1 MTETKEEVFSLQGD
15 IIVYSLLKIDYNSQS
30 ILLIFILFFW
40 LFQWLS
46 SKESICNTGDMC
58 LIPGSGR
65 SPGGGYSNLLQYS
78 CLENPMDRGI
88 WQTAVH
94 GVTKSRTQLKR
105 LSRISIFSVLST
117 TFKEGTIGTS
127 LLVLWLRLSAPS
139 AGGPGLL
146 PGQGTRSHMFHLRVY
161 MSQLK
166 ILHTRA
172 KDPTCWNEDPMQ
184 PNKLIKKYSSS

>member
-127 LLVLWLRLSAPS
+127 LLVLWLRLSAPN
-139 AGGPGLL
+139 AGGPGLI
-146 PGQGTRSHMFHLRVY
+146 PGQGTRSHMLQLRPGA
-161 MSQLK
+161 
-166 ILHTRA
+166 A
-172 KDPTCWNEDPMQ
+172 K
-184 PNKLIKKYSSS
+184 